1 MARASSKATELARRS
16 TAPTER
22 RKLPFLGSGPGLSLS
37 PRLRAELTAMALFTV
52 AVIIALPLV
61 GLGGAAFLDFIVS
74 GFRAL
79 LGRAVWAVPFG
90 LAIIAAE
97 VWRADELEQRY
108 RRLLGGVLLLL
119 AITGLLSLSYDD
131 EPASQAGGLVGGG
144 VGFLLMQMIGEIGTA
159 ILLFAVGVMAVL
171 LVSGNDVDTLRWTW
185 RRVRPR
191 RTAESPYAT
200 SDAEP
205 PEHPQPAVAE
215 RVVTQQYASVD
226 AQSLVPPSAPA
237 DIPKKPVINVPAGRD
252 PVKEIQG
259 AVDTLTEALP
269 GESTVDAQWTMPRLD
284 ILRRYDVVKPDQPD
298 LEEKARRI
306 EEALASFKVE
316 ASVREIFPGPAV
328 TLFALE
334 PGLGVKVA
342 RITSLQN
349 DIALAL
355 AAPSI
360 RIEAPV
366 PGMARVG
373 IEIPNRTVATVGIR
387 EVLESNESQ
396 SSKAKIPLPLGRDV
410 NGRYVV
416 ADLTRMPHLLIAGAT
431 GSGKS
436 ICINSIVATFL
447 LSQTPEQLRLV
458 MIDPKMVELVGY
470 KSVPHLQCPIVTE
483 MDKVVS
489 VLRLVL
495 REMEQRY
502 QLFSE
507 LGVRNI
513 DGYNMRREAEPNL
526 PNLPYIVVIIDEL
539 ADLMMTTPEE
549 VETLLARLCQ
559 MARATGIHMI
569 IATQR
574 PSVDVLTGLIK
585 ANVQARIAFSVAS
598 LTDSRVILD
607 MPGAERLLG
616 RGDMLY
622 MPPDAAKP
630 VRIQGSFIDDA
641 DLQRIVRHW
650 RKLALKANHEP
661 EWGEIPNDRQAAEDA
676 GDDPLFEQAVQ
687 IIRQHGSASASML
700 QRRLR
705 IGYNRAA
712 RLIED
717 MESEGLI
724 GPADGVRG
732 RTVLIGVD
740 ED

>member
-1 MARASSKATELARRS
+1 MARVSTKATELARQ
-16 TAPTER
+16 ADDPTER
-22 RKLPFLGSGPGLSLS
+22 RLPRWRGRRGIGLA
-37 PRLRAELTAMALFTV
+37 PRLRAELTAIGLFTL
-52 AVIIALPLV
+52 AVLAALPLV
-61 GLGGAAFLDFIVS
+61 GLGEAAVLKLLVD
-74 GFRAL
+74 GMRGL
-79 LGRAVWAVPFG
+79 LGHAVWAVPFG

-108 RRLLGGVLLLL
+108 RRLLGGLLLLL
-119 AITGLLSLSYDD
+119 AVTGLLGLTYDD
-131 EPASQAGGLVGGG
+131 LSAGQSGG
-144 VGFLLMQMIGEIGTA
+144 VIGDGVAFMLVQILGEVGSA
-159 ILLFAVGVMAVL
+159 IMLFAVGLIAVL
-171 LVSGNDVDTLRWTW
+171 LVCGNDMDSLRWTW
-185 RRVRPR
+185 RRIRPR
-191 RTAESPYAT
+191 RALQTSATETELDAPDGAATAQDRTA
-200 SDAEP
+200 
-205 PEHPQPAVAE
+205 
-215 RVVTQQYASVD
+215 TQQFAATGGQPVEVE
-226 AQSLVPPSAPA
+226 AAAHNAV
-237 DIPKKPVINVPAGRD
+237 KKPVINVPAGGD

-259 AVDTLTEALP
+259 AVVAMTEALP
-269 GESTVDAQWTMPRLD
+269 GDTAVDAQWTMPRLD
-284 ILRRYDVVKPDQPD
+284 ILRRYDTVKPDQAD

-306 EEALASFKVE
+306 EDTLASFKVE

-334 PGLGVKVA
+334 PGIGVKVA
-342 RITSLQN
+342 RITALQN
-349 DIALAL
+349 DIALSL
-355 AAPSI
+355 AAPAI

-373 IEIPNRTVATVGIR
+373 IEIPNRSVATVGMR
-387 EVLESNESQ
+387 EVLESNEAQ
-396 SSKAKIPLPLGRDV
+396 STKAKIPIPLGRDV

-416 ADLTRMPHLLIAGAT
+416 ADLARMPHLLIAGAT

-436 ICINSIVATFL
+436 VCINSIVATFL
-447 LSQTPEQLRLV
+447 LSKTPEQLRLV
-458 MIDPKMVELVGY
+458 MIDPKMVELIGY
-470 KSVPHLQCPIVTE
+470 KNVPHLQCPIVTE

-489 VLRLVL
+489 ALRLVL

-513 DGYNMRREAEPNL
+513 DGYNLRREAEPNL

-559 MARATGIHMI
+559 MSRATGIHMI

-585 ANVQARIAFSVAS
+585 ANIQARIAFAVAS

-630 VRIQGSFIDDA
+630 ARIQGSFIDDA

-661 EWGEIPNDRQAAEDA
+661 EWGDIPDDKQAAEEA

-687 IIRQHGSASASML
+687 IVRQHGSASASML

-732 RTVLIGVD
+732 RTVLMDVD
-740 ED
+740 DA